1 MQQHLGL
8 MYESLGGSGIY
19 SSFKTMNVLLSAKD
33 SLPPEGG
40 HERPL
45 LPNCMRAFY
54 INLLVTS
61 MLCFACPQATLIMY
75 ACSVVKLY
83 IGDSRIHCLYP
94 TPGMQPSSFK
104 SPWLSQQPTTT
115 PMCQSMCARV
125 CLPSPS
131 CLDLF

>member
-1 MQQHLGL
+1 

-61 MLCFACPQATLIMY
+61 MLCFACPQATLMPN
-75 ACSVVKLY
+75 V
-83 IGDSRIHCLYP
+83 RI
-94 TPGMQPSSFK
+94 T
-104 SPWLSQQPTTT
+104 
-115 PMCQSMCARV
+115 
-125 CLPSPS
+125 
-131 CLDLF
+131 